1 MIPLT
6 SSYHYVRFSI
16 SPPTNDALTV
26 RKTLQDAL
34 MQSFGLVSAN
44 TYMDVLWLA
53 EDGSE
58 VVIRVGERYVMTLK
72 RNEPILTYSHCTIAK
87 YQRS

>member
-44 TYMDVLWLA
+44 TYIDVLWLA

-58 VVIRVGERYVMTLK
+58 VVVRVGEGYVT
-72 RNEPILTYSHCTIAK
+72 ILNQNGFILSV
-87 YQRS
+87 Q